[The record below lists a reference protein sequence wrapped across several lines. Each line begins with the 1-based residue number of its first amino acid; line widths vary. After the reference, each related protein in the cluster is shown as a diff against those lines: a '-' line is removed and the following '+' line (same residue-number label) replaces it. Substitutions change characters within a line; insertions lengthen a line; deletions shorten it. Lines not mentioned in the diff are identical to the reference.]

1 MGNLCNKKEK
11 HHNLEEIVDKL
22 DIEEIEKNVIKL
34 RYINE
39 LNELKSNSTN
49 STCIY
54 NISNFFLTTL
64 SIILPGIMSI
74 QKINTEYEDILFWSS
89 WGMSLG
95 ITLLNGYIK
104 LFKIDRNYYFYN
116 YNYERHVSEGW
127 NYIELGGVYNSKDT
141 HQQAYK
147 RFMSNVEQLK
157 IENLNT
163 LYSDIKS
170 SENIKKKKK
179 KINGVNIVKNT
190 DIVENTNDI
199 NTINNTKYM
208 AINQEDNGVKYYNNV
223 KINDSINDSINNSV
237 KDIENNKE

>member
-1 MGNLCNKKEK
+1 MGNLCSKKEK

-39 LNELKSNSTN
+39 LNELKSNSTH

-64 SIILPGIMSI
+64 SIVLPGIMSI

-179 KINGVNIVKNT
+179 KINSIVKNT
-190 DIVENTNDI
+190 DILDNNDV

-208 AINQEDNGVKYYNNV
+208 AINQEDNGVEYYNNV
-223 KINDSINDSINNSV
+223 KINDSINNSV